1 MKRRVSNASPA
12 IFLAKL
18 DRLEL
23 LRLGVD
29 EVLIPTEVLA
39 EIRAKQDDV
48 TQHLEKHL
56 NTWLRECQLVQR
68 EAAQLLI
75 DLDEGERAAIAQA
88 LQEQAISIATDDMAA
103 RRLARRLGLEPI
115 GTVGLLLAAKKRGM
129 LQSLQAEIGRLKAL
143 GFWIADDLVRQA
155 LHEAGET

>member
-1 MKRRVSNASPA
+1 
-12 IFLAKL
+12 
-18 DRLEL
+18 
-23 LRLGVD
+23 
-29 EVLIPTEVLA
+29 
-39 EIRAKQDDV
+39 
-48 TQHLEKHL
+48 EKHL
-56 NTWLRECQLVQR
+56 NTWLRECQLAQR
-68 EAAQLLI
+68 EAARLWI